1 MTFTMLLSSICK
13 TTFTTVIISTLCT
26 VAPMFFPASQDAIIS
41 HLVALLPA
49 KAMITYSVFSSYD
62 VYSVGKLVITLPYM
76 ILLVAVVFGM
86 LELQI
91 ARRQYCR
98 HQVV

>member
-1 MTFTMLLSSICK
+1 M
-13 TTFTTVIISTLCT
+13 
-26 VAPMFFPASQDAIIS
+26 
-41 HLVALLPA
+41 
-49 KAMITYSVFSSYD
+49 TYSVFSSYD
-62 VYSVGKLVITLPYM
+62 VYSIGKLVITLPYM
-76 ILLVAVVFGM
+76 ILLIAVVSGI